1 MEDTEKDKITKEEYH
16 KYLESLFQ
24 NAASSGAD
32 AISQATLEALG
43 YLAKNYLNLT
53 REMQEIADK
62 IFDGCIKDVGSVIK
76 EAPDTT
82 ETRHAKRLLRTLKH
96 ELPSASGLII
106 AIESKAEIKEPIL
119 IETRDLFE
127 KYFQLYLDVLY
138 DVSVEES
145 HRGQAS
151 FAKLSMLFSCVDE
164 LVVCFHLA
172 QHGYINQA
180 YTHIRTVFESL
191 NMVELFV
198 RDESYAELW
207 CSDDEKRKKREL
219 SPVAVRTKLG
229 VKEDPLY
236 AFFSAHGP
244 HVTWEY
250 VQSKSARKREA
261 SEKIN
266 PEIVFFLGGT
276 KIVVHLLAA
285 NVGCVMALFTALL
298 NIGKAFPDRVHAK
311 DYPEIVRGFVKEF
324 REYVKRYVEFFKEAG
339 LDTEDIEAYL
349 NDPDFWVGSGS

>member
-1 MEDTEKDKITKEEYH
+1 MEDTEKDKITKEAYH

-24 NAASSGAD
+24 SAASSGTD
-32 AISQATLEALG
+32 AMSQATSEALG
-43 YLAKNYLNLT
+43 FLAKNYLNLT

-62 IFDGCIKDVGSVIK
+62 IFDGCIEHVSSVRK

-82 ETRHAKRLLRTLKH
+82 EVRQAKRLLRTIRH
-96 ELPSASGLII
+96 ELPSASGLIM

-119 IETRDLFE
+119 RETRTLFE
-127 KYFQLYLDVLY
+127 KYFQIYLDVLY
-138 DVSVEES
+138 DVSVEER

-191 NMVELFV
+191 NKVELFV
-198 RDESYAELW
+198 KDESYAELW
-207 CSDDEKRKKREL
+207 CSNDERRKRREL
-219 SPVAVRTKLG
+219 SPSAVRTKIG

-250 VQSKSARKREA
+250 VQSKSARKPEA
-261 SEKIN
+261 SEKGK

-276 KIVVHLLAA
+276 KLVVHLLAA

-298 NIGKAFPDRVHAK
+298 NVGKAFPDRVHAQ
-311 DYPEIVRGFVKEF
+311 DYPDVST
-324 REYVKRYVEFFKEAG
+324 
-339 LDTEDIEAYL
+339 D
-349 NDPDFWVGSGS
+349 